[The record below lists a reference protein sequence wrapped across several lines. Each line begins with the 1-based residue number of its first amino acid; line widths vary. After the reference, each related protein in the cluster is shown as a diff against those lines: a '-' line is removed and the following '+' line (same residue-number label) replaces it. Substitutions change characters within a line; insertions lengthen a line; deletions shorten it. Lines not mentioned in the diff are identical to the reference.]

1 MADHFEFNTSKSAD
15 AEPPTVALSISYET
29 IEGKEPQD
37 IVDFTGGQRAGEE
50 EYSEDISLNYERIK
64 FDYSKKDTDFIDDV
78 FAF

>member
-37 IVDFTGGQRAGEE
+37 IVDFNGAGEE
-50 EYSEDISLNYERIK
+50 ENSEVISFNYDRVK
-64 FDYSKKDTDFIDDV
+64 FDYSKDGSDFIDDV
-78 FAF
+78 FSF